1 MKKLLLILSILIFC
15 ISTNIVNANNKI
27 SLIEATSSVVKK
39 GLELRDNE
47 SIVKKKS
54 ANYLVGNVFV
64 GGKLYLTNER
74 VIFKSRR
81 LKINNNQ
88 ISFELTEIK
97 SVVKSK
103 LFNGMIIILKNGEE
117 KPFVVWG
124 REKWINEITN
134 LKQ

>member
-81 LKINNNQ
+81 LTIN
-88 ISFELTEIK
+88 FELTEIK